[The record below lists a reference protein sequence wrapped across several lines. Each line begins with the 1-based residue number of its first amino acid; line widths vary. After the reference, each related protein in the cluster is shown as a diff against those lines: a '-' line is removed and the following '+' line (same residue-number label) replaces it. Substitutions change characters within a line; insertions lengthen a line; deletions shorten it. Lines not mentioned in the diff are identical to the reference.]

1 MDKEII
7 DLTLSDDEAD
17 EPTPS
22 TKEERELA
30 ERVDAVQYPL
40 LSPVD
45 SELIEEAILLR
56 NQSQEAIMFKLRQ
69 QSQPKK

>member
-1 MDKEII
+1 MDYDKEII

-22 TKEERELA
+22 SSMTKEERELA
-30 ERVDAVQYPL
+30 ERVEAVKYML

-45 SELIEEAILLR
+45 SRTLEEAIIMLR
-56 NQSQEAIMFKLRQ
+56 QKRQEAIMSRQ
-69 QSQPKK
+69 QS